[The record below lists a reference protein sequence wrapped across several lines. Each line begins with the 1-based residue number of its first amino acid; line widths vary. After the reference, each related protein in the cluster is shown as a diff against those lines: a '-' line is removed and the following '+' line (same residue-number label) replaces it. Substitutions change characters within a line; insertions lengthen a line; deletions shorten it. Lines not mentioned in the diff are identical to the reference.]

1 MGTDRTVIKSR
12 GPGISSGYYE
22 CGPRLLSLE
31 KRRKIE
37 PKEILGVWITVVLTR
52 QLKILVTTLG
62 SATKKLLQHRI
73 ELKQQYTRDI
83 APLTA

>member
-12 GPGISSGYYE
+12 EPGISSGYYE
-22 CGPRLLSLE
+22 CGPRLLKNQKKSLD
-31 KRRKIE
+31 
-37 PKEILGVWITVVLTR
+37 VCITVVLTR

-73 ELKQQYTRDI
+73 DLKQQYTRDI